1 MVVRTMSVQ
10 GVVMAAGDTFGDRGC
25 RHRAVDHGPRPAAIA
40 CVPHAQR
47 QVREWVLEPMG
58 INAAKVRIELLL
70 HEDLSRACLPD
81 KSTPVSDW

>member
-1 MVVRTMSVQ
+1 MVVRTKSVQ
-10 GVVMAAGDTFGDRGC
+10 GVVMAAGTLSAIGAV
-25 RHRAVDHGPRPAAIA
+25 RHRAVDHGPRPAAIE

-47 QVREWVLEPMG
+47 QVREWVPEPMG